1 MQENNSSRRM
11 STVMLIQIIIKLLKA
26 KITKQVLKAE
36 REKLSIPDRGT
47 MIWLT
52 FDFPGAQTV
61 KNLPAVQETGAQSLG
76 WEDPLEESLATHSS
90 ILAWRIHGQKCLV
103 GYSLWGHK
111 ELDTTEQ
118 LNTSTVQG
126 SYGAQTEW
134 NHIQKRK
141 KVNKNSSCRRNIL
154 QEWNRNERTFKR
166 IC

>member
-26 KITKQVLKAE
+26 KITEQVLKAE

-76 WEDPLEESLATHSS
+76 WEDPLEESLATHSN
-90 ILAWRIHGQKCLV
+90 ILAWRIPWIEKPGGLQSMQLQRV
-103 GYSLWGHK
+103 GY
-111 ELDTTEQ
+111 
-118 LNTSTVQG
+118 N
-126 SYGAQTEW
+126 
-134 NHIQKRK
+134 
-141 KVNKNSSCRRNIL
+141 
-154 QEWNRNERTFKR
+154 
-166 IC
+166 